1 MNSQAA
7 INPARLT
14 PPAVRE
20 WLSGKAQT
28 PRRVISLPNRSLSR
42 DQPAKASIE
51 VGDAI
56 AKALLTDERMEEVW
70 RLIGRWPGALDL
82 VQVAVRYSNPLL
94 LENLMAAP
102 KDRTA
107 FGNAALFLSET
118 AQDFAF
124 LLDSF
129 SPIAT
134 ELWGGPVGPL
144 VERLRAFAQAAA
156 GKANEAR
163 VFYNFVPKPNPRGR
177 GSSRQRVFRD
187 AMTSALT
194 KLIEH
199 HGGKISREDQD
210 VIIATLASAI
220 FPGSELQPES
230 VRRHRE
236 RQKRKQRT
244 DRSV

>member
-1 MNSQAA
+1 MNNRAA
-7 INPARLT
+7 INPARST

-20 WLSGKAQT
+20 WLREKAET
-28 PRRVISLPNRSLSR
+28 PRHVVSLPNRSLSG
-42 DQPAKASIE
+42 DQPAKVSIE
-51 VGDAI
+51 GGDAI

-70 RLIGRWPGALDL
+70 RLIGRWPGALDM
-82 VQVAVRYSNPLL
+82 VQVAIRYSNPLL

-118 AQDFAF
+118 AEEFAF
-124 LLDSF
+124 FLDRF
-129 SPIAT
+129 STTAA
-134 ELWGGPVGPL
+134 ELWGEPVDPL
-144 VERLRAFAQAAA
+144 VERFRAFAQAAA
-156 GKANEAR
+156 DKANEDRA
-163 VFYNFVPKPNPRGR
+163 FYDFVPKPNRRGR

-199 HGGKISREDQD
+199 HGDKISRGDQD
-210 VIIATLASAI
+210 VIIETLASVV
-220 FPGSELQPES
+220 FPDSELQPGS
-230 VRRHRE
+230 VKRHRE
-236 RQKRKQRT
+236 RQRQRKRA